1 MRMGQG
7 VCVHVYVYKREHSPA
22 HQKPYFKWGS
32 TLKCMQIMK
41 VDYDIYDY
49 AQNNEP
55 FHVIH
60 LSLHI
65 ITKRKLGSMACL
77 CVYVSIYV
85 CSLLRCH
92 IFPCCTIMK
101 TMLYYFYAFIFHT
114 VFPTFVSIFVEN
126 CFSIEAIFECVCVCV
141 CVCFWIVNN
150 IRVSSARLALQ
161 FSNRSS
167 RKISA

>member
-1 MRMGQG
+1 MRMRQG

-65 ITKRKLGSMACL
+65 TTFAHVWVNAS
-77 CVYVSIYV
+77 VNVP
-85 CSLLRCH
+85 LLRCH

-101 TMLYYFYAFIFHT
+101 TMLYDFYAYIFHT

-126 CFSIEAIFECVCVCV
+126 CFSIEVIFVCV